1 VKVDVQRMLKK
12 IKDKKIYVN
21 FVHKL
26 LGGEPELKN
35 CNLDDLNFQNLNDKE
50 LNSITN
56 IIDREMQNYSPEN
69 KVLDT
74 SPEDEALGPSKI
86 DIIFKIMED
95 NIMKSLAEKEKL
107 RNETESMVE
116 IWEKEKQEI
125 EKIIKE
131 RQEEYENLY
140 NEYLR
145 EKDNVELITFSSGG
159 YNDYVRKLHVELF
172 ENIKDVIIK
181 NKYDIDEY
189 NIVDKIITPNMDEI
203 REKEIKIDNLIREM
217 EKYSKENSKLFN
229 TTVNKVKNENKFLK
243 YLEEKNIRE
252 IANSMRNA
260 KILDKM
266 NKIMI
271 TGRYKYKM
279 PVPLSI
285 LNQRTDNKKELKTEP
300 SDLQYIQY

>member
-1 VKVDVQRMLKK
+1 
-12 IKDKKIYVN
+12 
-21 FVHKL
+21 
-26 LGGEPELKN
+26 LKN

-56 IIDREMQNYSPEN
+56 IINREMENYNPEN
-69 KVLDT
+69 NVLDT
-74 SPEDEALGPSKI
+74 SPEEEFLGPSKI
-86 DIIFKIMED
+86 DIIFKIMEE
-95 NIMKSLAEKEKL
+95 NIMKSLEEKEKL
-107 RNETESMVE
+107 RNEAESMVE
-116 IWEKEKQEI
+116 NWEKEKQEI
-125 EKIIKE
+125 VKIIEE
-131 RQEEYENLY
+131 REEEYKVLHD
-140 NEYLR
+140 EYLR
-145 EKDNVELITFSSGG
+145 EKENVELITFSSGG
-159 YNDYVRKLHVELF
+159 YNEYMRKLHVELF
-172 ENIKDVIIK
+172 ESIKDVIIK

-189 NIVDKIITPNMDEI
+189 NIVDKIIKPNIDEI
-203 REKEIKIDNLIREM
+203 KEKELKIEDLIREM

-285 LNQRTDNKKELKTEP
+285 LKQRTDNKKELKTEP